1 MPASSF
7 HSKNNGLA
15 ERANVQLDLFD
26 HSVREHSEVARLLCT
41 HHAPKARCMMTI
53 ENSVKVRKTYPQDW
67 TSYNLAQTTEKARF
81 LELLF
86 ELCSNIE
93 DLPRKG
99 IAGRN
104 RLPLGEMIFCVVYK
118 IYSTVSGRRFISDLR
133 EAQQRGFISH
143 TPHFNSI
150 FNYLELEEMTDCLHR
165 LIIESSLP
173 LKAVESQ
180 FAVDSSGFRTKG
192 HTTWFNTKYGTH
204 VDKSVWLK
212 AHVMCGTLTNII
224 TAVEVTDRKPHDSR
238 YFMPLV
244 ERTGKSGFDVKE
256 ISADKGYD
264 SFNLRRFALVKGA
277 IPYIPFRTLN
287 KEAGKG
293 ELWKRMYHF
302 YSYQREEFNAHYHRR
317 SNVETVFLMIKAKFG
332 EKLRS
337 KTEIAQANELLCKVL
352 AHNLCVVIQS
362 MYELGVEAN
371 FCAESSVAQNFD
383 LLT

>member
-1 MPASSF
+1 MRASSRGN
-7 HSKNNGLA
+7 KNGPAGWWNT
-15 ERANVQLDLFD
+15 QLSLFD
-26 HSVREHSEVARLLCT
+26 RDVIAHAETDLSVLCANPVAESKRHELE
-41 HHAPKARCMMTI
+41 AQ
-53 ENSVKVRKTYPQDW
+53 RKTYPQNW
-67 TSYNLAQTTEKARF
+67 PAYNLAQTTEKARF

-86 ELCSNIE
+86 ELCGNVE
-93 DLPRKG
+93 DMPRKPG
-99 IAGRN
+99 AGRS
-104 RLPLGEMIFCVVYK
+104 RLPLGEMIFCVVFK
-118 IYSTVSGRRFISDLR
+118 TYSTVSGRRFISDLQ
-133 EAQQRGFISH
+133 EARRRGFISK

-192 HTTWFNTKYGTH
+192 HTTWFNTKYGTE

-244 ERTGKSGFDVKE
+244 DRTEKSGFEMKE

-264 SFNLRRFALVKGA
+264 SFNLRRFTLVKGA
-277 IPYIPFRTLN
+277 IPYIPFRSFSQPKN
-287 KEAGKG
+287 KG
-293 ELWKRMYHF
+293 ELWKRMYHL
-302 YSYQREEFNAHYHRR
+302 YSYQRDEFNAHYHRR
-317 SNVETVFLMIKAKFG
+317 SNVESVFSMMKAKFG

-337 KTEIAQANELLCKVL
+337 KTEVAQANELLCKVL

-371 FCAESSVAQNFD
+371 FCAEIPPAQE
-383 LLT
+383 LTP

>member
-1 MPASSF
+1 MYARSF
-7 HSKNNGLA
+7 QRKKYGLA
-15 ERANVQLDLFD
+15 ERATAQLDLFD
-26 HSVREHSEVARLLCT
+26 HSVCDHTVTAGSFCT
-41 HHAPKARCMMTI
+41 HHAPKARCMM
-53 ENSVKVRKTYPQDW
+53 EPVKKPTYSQNWPA
-67 TSYNLAQTTEKARF
+67 YNLAQTTEKARF
-81 LELLF
+81 LELLY

-93 DLPRKG
+93 DLPRKNLR
-99 IAGRN
+99 AGRN
-104 RLPLGEMIFCVVYK
+104 RLPLGDMIFCVVFK
-118 IYSTVSGRRFISDLR
+118 TYSTVSGRRFISDLR
-133 EAQQRGFISH
+133 EAQQRGFISQ

-244 ERTGKSGFDVKE
+244 DRTYKSGFAPKE

-264 SFNLRRFALVKGA
+264 SFNLRRFTLVKGA
-277 IPYIPFRTLN
+277 VPYIPFRSDAQPNN
-287 KEAGKG
+287 KGD
-293 ELWKRMYHF
+293 LWKRMYHL

-317 SNVETVFLMIKAKFG
+317 SNVESVFSMMNAKFG

-337 KTEIAQANELLCKVL
+337 KTEVAQANELLCKVL
-352 AHNLCVVIQS
+352 AHNLCCVIQS
-362 MYELGVEAN
+362 IYELGIETN
-371 FCAESSVAQNFD
+371 FCAEIPPAQNYD